1 MSALTDGQ
9 PLRPD
14 GALGAVRAL
23 LTTLAG
29 SLEDEGGI
37 VVLLQRVAEVAHEQL
52 PGVDCAGTTI
62 HVGGLTYTASFTHEC
77 TLEIDED
84 QYRVGDGPCLTAAR
98 EDRTVL
104 VDVDGQDAE
113 PGDDD
118 AGGTTEDPWP
128 RFTAAARREG
138 FHSFLAS
145 PLSVDG
151 SAIGALNL
159 YGRAPRAFDDVDV
172 DFLEV
177 LCSATSRVLSSFVA
191 LTDAQRSARTIR
203 DALVTRAPI
212 EQAKGMLM
220 VVHGI
225 DADAAF
231 AMLCRESQ
239 DTNRKLAVVA
249 AELVERLSAGAG
261 GAAPSSTPPPDPAP

>member
-1 MSALTDGQ
+1 M
-9 PLRPD
+9 
-14 GALGAVRAL
+14 RAL
-23 LTTLAG
+23 LDVLAG
-29 SLEDEGGI
+29 GLDDEGGI
-37 VVLLQRVAEVAHEQL
+37 VVLLQRVAEVAREQL
-52 PGVDCAGTTI
+52 AGVDSAGTTI
-62 HVGGLTYTASFTHEC
+62 HLGGLTFTASFTDEC

-104 VDVDGQDAE
+104 VDVDGEEADPPTADPRGAAE
-113 PGDDD
+113 
-118 AGGTTEDPWP
+118 EDPWP

-138 FHSFLAS
+138 FHSFLAA
-145 PLSVDG
+145 PLSVAG
-151 SAIGALNL
+151 TAVGALNL
-159 YGRAPRAFDDVDV
+159 YGRAARAFGETDAEFV
-172 DFLEV
+172 ET
-177 LCSATSRVLSSFVA
+177 LCAATSRVLTDFVA
-191 LTDAQRSARTIR
+191 TTDAQRSARTIR

-231 AMLCRESQ
+231 TLLCRESQ

-249 AELVERLSAGAG
+249 AELVERLSAGG
-261 GAAPSSTPPPDPAP
+261 TDQPAPTRP